1 MKTLLLLVIS
11 LLVNVWFSFA
21 IIRLEKF
28 HYSTQIGM
36 CSEKIINKD
45 NKVIR
50 EYDDIRMYE
59 CLSKEQPRTSEWWN
73 LLYGLKIL

>member
-1 MKTLLLLVIS
+1 MKVLVLLIIS
-11 LLVNVWFSFA
+11 LLVNVWFSFV

-36 CSEKIINKD
+36 CSEYIIENS
-45 NKVIR
+45 KVIR
-50 EYDDIRMYE
+50 KYDELKMYE
-59 CLSKEQPRTSEWWN
+59 CLSKQEPRTSDWWN

>member
-1 MKTLLLLVIS
+1 MKILS
-11 LLVNVWFSFA
+11 LLIFSLVVNVWLSFT

-28 HYSTQIGM
+28 HYSTLTGM
-36 CSEKIINKD
+36 CSNLIINKD

-50 EYDDIRMYE
+50 EYEDRKMYE
-59 CLSKEQPRTSEWWN
+59 CLSKVEPRTSDWWN